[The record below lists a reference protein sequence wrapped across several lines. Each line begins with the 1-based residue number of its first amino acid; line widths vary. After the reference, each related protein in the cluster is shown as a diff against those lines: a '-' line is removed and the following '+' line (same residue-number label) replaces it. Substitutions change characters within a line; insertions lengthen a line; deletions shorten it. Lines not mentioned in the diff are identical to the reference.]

1 MMKSGVVLIAHG
13 SRREEANTEIR
24 SLTHQ
29 VQEANPHGMY
39 EVAFMQF
46 GSPDLKSAVAKLT
59 AQGVKRVV
67 VMPLFLITG
76 NHVTQ
81 DIPQDLAD
89 LKSNHP
95 GIEFILARHF
105 AGHPALV
112 QIVQDRIGE
121 AFMEGEVIRG

>member
-24 SLTHQ
+24 NLVHQ
-29 VQEANPHGMY
+29 VQEANPHGIY

-46 GSPDLKSAVAKLT
+46 GSPDLKSAAARMAAK
-59 AQGVKRVV
+59 GVKRIVV
-67 VMPLFLITG
+67 VPLFLITG

-81 DIPQDLAD
+81 DIPQELVN
-89 LKSNHP
+89 LKSDYP
-95 GIEFILARHF
+95 DLEVILARHL

-112 QIVQDRIGE
+112 TIIQDRIVE
-121 AFMEGEVIRG
+121 AFMEGEVVGE